1 MKGEVYWGEKVTVQ
15 QGVIRKGAE
24 RKEQKK
30 GNEGRKERRGKKVEK
45 GGKGWKKGVEKGGK
59 KEWKKGVEKGVVL
72 SGSFFRQGELI
83 EFVRFFF
90 SKNLCQVQEN
100 EKPPIQFSDS
110 FQVFGIY
117 F

>member
-45 GGKGWKKGVEKGGK
+45 GGKKVEKRWKKGGKKVEKRSGK
-59 KEWKKGVEKGVVL
+59 KEWKRVWYYQVVS
-72 SGSFFRQGELI
+72 SGRES
-83 EFVRFFF
+83 
-90 SKNLCQVQEN
+90 
-100 EKPPIQFSDS
+100 
-110 FQVFGIY
+110 
-117 F
+117 

>member
-45 GGKGWKKGVEKGGK
+45 GGKGWKKGVEKRSGK
-59 KEWKKGVEKGVVL
+59 KEWKRVWYYQVVS
-72 SGSFFRQGELI
+72 SGRES
-83 EFVRFFF
+83 
-90 SKNLCQVQEN
+90 
-100 EKPPIQFSDS
+100 
-110 FQVFGIY
+110 
-117 F
+117 